1 MVNLIMHFTVVIYDS
16 RVVCLENCHYY
27 APRVVIYA
35 RKMFIRLA
43 TDELTPLVCGPQYS
57 C

>member
-1 MVNLIMHFTVVIYDS
+1 MVNLIMHFTIVIYDS

-35 RKMFIRLA
+35 SKMFIRLA